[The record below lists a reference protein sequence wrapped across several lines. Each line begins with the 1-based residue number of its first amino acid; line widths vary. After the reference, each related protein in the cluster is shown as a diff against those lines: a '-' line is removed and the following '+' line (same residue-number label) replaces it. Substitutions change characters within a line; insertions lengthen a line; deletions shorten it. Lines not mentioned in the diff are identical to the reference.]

1 MTNIHNF
8 NSMPCQISFLD
19 DLNKPTVLC
28 SSIVSPQSELPNF
41 WTAEQFSIKRIP
53 TLWHGVWG
61 SSQSRIILFFPS
73 QIQCSAFLYTTFRI
87 HALYFF
93 FSIYMLFYSLCF
105 VYVMPNHIYLVNY
118 YLSLNLRI
126 LYPWH
131 SLLWLAL
138 SRADDAHYSIIESLC
153 ILIDDYHSIVV
164 TAPCILFYQIVCQGN
179 GFINSLTIGSIE

>member
-1 MTNIHNF
+1 MRLFTIQDNSVF
-8 NSMPCQISFLD
+8 PFTNSMFC
-19 DLNKPTVLC
+19 
-28 SSIVSPQSELPNF
+28 
-41 WTAEQFSIKRIP
+41 FSLHYFQNTCAI
-53 TLWHGVWG
+53 
-61 SSQSRIILFFPS
+61 F
-73 QIQCSAFLYTTFRI
+73 
-87 HALYFF
+87 FF